1 VIVITLAG
9 DSSRFFKEGF
19 TDVKYKLLFDG
30 KTIIESIL
38 AYIPRELK
46 VLIVSNEKYEDV
58 PFCSNLLEK
67 MGFSQFRVVEIQST
81 KGQLETLVLGLE
93 QASDFYNLNEVLCVY
108 NGDTIRKSRIWEG
121 FEGDGYI
128 EVFESE
134 GSHWSFVD
142 RLGKVNHVV
151 EKNRISN
158 YCSSGLYYFNQIDMV
173 LNNYEAYKMNG
184 IEENELYVAPF
195 YNYLIK
201 RNFEIFSS
209 KLSLDSFIFCGT
221 PIEYRNSISSLNSKK

>member
-46 VLIVSNEKYEDV
+46 VLIVTNEKYKDV
-58 PFCSNLLEK
+58 PFCINLLEK
-67 MGFSQFRVVEIQST
+67 MEFRQFRVVEIQST
-81 KGQLETLVLGLE
+81 QGQLETLVLGLRLV
-93 QASDFYNLNEVLCVY
+93 SDFYNSEENLCVY

-128 EVFESE
+128 EVFETE

-142 RLGKVNHVV
+142 RLGKVNQVV

-158 YCSSGLYYFNQIDMV
+158 YCSSGLYYFNQVDMV
-173 LNNYEAYKMNG
+173 LINYEAYKLNG
-184 IEENELYVAPF
+184 VKENELFVAPF
-195 YNYLIK
+195 YNFLIQ
-201 RNFEIFSS
+201 NDFEIFSS
-209 KLSLDSFIFCGT
+209 KLSLDSFVFCGT
-221 PIEYRNSISSLNSKK
+221 PMEYNNSLLSLASEK